1 MACGGSSDSDGNDG
15 LGLEALVDG
24 LEFGESEGARDAS
37 IIRDVILEYAR
48 RKKDP
53 SKSKNKGQIQSQN
66 VDESYWKQKLGR
78 EKGFMQEA
86 RAALQR
92 DKESVKWSQSDLARR
107 KDAWRRQKGDMAYR
121 TGNPDAKHKLRL
133 LGEALNRKTTELNRM
148 VEDIRWTQT
157 WLAERERKLNQLE
170 RLVHSRREMTGVA
183 GFNEVM
189 KDIDNSPAALLSTLE
204 TEMET
209 DLTFFELSACEN
221 YELSDDSA
229 DNMEPRYRG
238 GKTRG
243 LGSHRVPVA
252 PPAALYRAPSAVPS
266 AYHRDAWI
274 MPPTPQ
280 HSTTKTVT
288 IAEKE
293 NTGNVA
299 TTLANG
305 KRPVSS
311 TATSSTAQVQSEIQK
326 FASQVQLSTE
336 AYDDHAEWLSKLRV
350 EIGKNVHKLHKDS
363 ASVTPTTSL
372 RTQLVA
378 SSRSPKSFE
387 I

>member
-1 MACGGSSDSDGNDG
+1 
-15 LGLEALVDG
+15 
-24 LEFGESEGARDAS
+24 
-37 IIRDVILEYAR
+37 
-48 RKKDP
+48 
-53 SKSKNKGQIQSQN
+53 
-66 VDESYWKQKLGR
+66 
-78 EKGFMQEA
+78 
-86 RAALQR
+86 
-92 DKESVKWSQSDLARR
+92 
-107 KDAWRRQKGDMAYR
+107 
-121 TGNPDAKHKLRL
+121 
-133 LGEALNRKTTELNRM
+133 
-148 VEDIRWTQT
+148 
-157 WLAERERKLNQLE
+157 
-170 RLVHSRREMTGVA
+170 
-183 GFNEVM
+183 
-189 KDIDNSPAALLSTLE
+189 
-204 TEMET
+204 
-209 DLTFFELSACEN
+209 
-221 YELSDDSA
+221 
-229 DNMEPRYRG
+229 MEPRYRG

-266 AYHRDAWI
+266 AYHRDAWT
-274 MPPTPQ
+274 MPPTPP
-280 HSTTKTVT
+280 HSTTKTVR